1 MRLDTGKRVDTIA
14 ASSHDGLAEIDYG
27 CLSALAIAA
36 ARDAFRWHLIEASP
50 GCYDWSSIR
59 RQIAA
64 AQRAGVQVCWD
75 LAHFGLPDWLDP
87 WGPDFVARFADY
99 AEAAGRMMA
108 GESGEAP
115 FWCPINEISYWAFAG
130 GDRGHFAPLGIDRG
144 VEWKRRLVAASLAAM
159 DRLRA
164 VDPRARFLQP
174 EPVVHVVSDL
184 PSDVDATDHT
194 HSTYEAW
201 DMLCGRA
208 CPELGGSA
216 DSLDIVGVNFYPNNQ
231 WTTSGRR
238 LGMGD
243 IGYRPLSHLLLDVWE
258 RYRRPIMLSETGAE
272 GANQRGWMRYVAGEV
287 QDAEAAG
294 VQIAGVC
301 LYPVMDY
308 AGWTDDR
315 HCACGVI
322 GLLPDKTRYARDD
335 DALLLREVFAQTM
348 PWVTPKT
355 TQAAQPSE
363 PPVVELA

>member
-1 MRLDTGKRVDTIA
+1 MRLDTGKRVDTINA
-14 ASSHDGLAEIDYG
+14 ASHDDLADIDYG
-27 CLSALAIAA
+27 CLQALSISAV
-36 ARDAFRWHLIEASP
+36 RDAFRWHLIETAP
-50 GCYDWSSIR
+50 GLYDWSSVR
-59 RQIAA
+59 SQLAA
-64 AQRAGVQVCWD
+64 ARRAGVQVCWD

-99 AEAAGRMMA
+99 AEAAGRMIA
-108 GESGEAP
+108 RESEAAP

-130 GDRGHFAPLGIDRG
+130 GDCGHFAPLGVGRG
-144 VEWKRRLVAASLAAM
+144 AEWKSRLVAASLAAV

-174 EPVVHVVSDL
+174 EPVVHVVSDM
-184 PSDVDATDHT
+184 PGEDEATDQT

-208 CPELGGSA
+208 CPELGGHA
-216 DSLDIVGVNFYPNNQ
+216 QCLDIVGVNFYSNNQ
-231 WTTSGRR
+231 WTASGRR

-243 IGYRPLSHLLLDVWE
+243 IGYRPLSQLLLDVWQ

-272 GANQRGWMRYVAGEV
+272 GANLRGWLRYIAGEV
-287 QDAEAAG
+287 ADAEAAG
-294 VQIAGVC
+294 VQIVGVC

-322 GLLPDKTRYARDD
+322 GLSPDKTRYVRED
-335 DALLLREVFAQTM
+335 DALLLREVFAQKM
-348 PWVTPKT
+348 PWVAPPT
-355 TQAAQPSE
+355 TQPGRPSE
-363 PPVVELA
+363 PAAAVPA